1 MMRLPWFG
9 FHSPKSIVEAATI
22 LAAEGPQA
30 MLIAGGTDLLP
41 T

>member
-9 FHSPKSIVEAATI
+9 FHSPKTIVEAAKI
-22 LAAEGPQA
+22 LAAEGP
-30 MLIAGGTDLLP
+30 ISCP